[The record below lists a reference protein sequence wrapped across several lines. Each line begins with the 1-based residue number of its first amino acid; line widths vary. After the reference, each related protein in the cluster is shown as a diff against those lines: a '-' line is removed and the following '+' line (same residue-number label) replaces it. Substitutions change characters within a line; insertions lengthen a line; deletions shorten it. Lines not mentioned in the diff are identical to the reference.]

1 MESPE
6 ALHAGRDLE
15 SGRKQEGRF
24 PGHSAW
30 EGAGGLAGEGEL
42 GLKQVWA
49 TRSRMTVQ
57 GVP

>member
-1 MESPE
+1 MQGVTWS
-6 ALHAGRDLE
+6 R
-15 SGRKQEGRF
+15 GRKQEGRF